1 VGDRVRVYRATGGRP
16 VLWLGGDAGG
26 KDADEA
32 ASGGHLTTDPAS
44 TREALE
50 GDRHG
55 DDLRSRDPRNYD
67 VTYYARQLRDTFA
80 TRLVRAFTAD
90 DFERVFADPEQPS
103 LFDTSLAGTRPI
115 LTVLASS

>member
-1 VGDRVRVYRATGGRP
+1 MGDRVRVYRATGGRP
-16 VLWLGGDAGG
+16 VLWLGGDASGT
-26 KDADEA
+26 DADEA
-32 ASGGHLTTDPAS
+32 RPEATWPPTQPRRTRPQRDPA
-44 TREALE
+44 
-50 GDRHG
+50 RH
-55 DDLRSRDPRNYD
+55 DLHRRDPRNYD

-103 LFDTSLAGTRPI
+103 LFDTSLADTRPI